1 MAKRGRTP
9 IQLSIALNT
18 EALTRGVKSAQ
29 SQLNKLSGVGDI
41 ASKGMKGLG
50 TGMKVA
56 SKGALV
62 LSAGAAAAG
71 VKLLQLGSDAD
82 ESANAFQ
89 VTFKEAEKSLCS
101 FVDDFANKA
110 GFTTSEL
117 QQLLSFTGGVTN
129 AMGATADE
137 SAELSKTVAVL
148 AGDIGS
154 LKNIPAEQAVRAMT
168 SALTGERESLK
179 SLGIIIKETDVQ
191 QKAMEMTN
199 KSSVKELTNLEKAQA
214 TVALIT
220 EQSSDAIGDL
230 DNTSDG
236 FANTTRRLKA
246 ELRQTGL
253 EMGQEL
259 LPAVSG
265 VLPILSKLAQDI
277 LPLVADAFA
286 KGVVVVQEFL
296 DKFGDD
302 ILAGLKKSFQ
312 IFQDLGTIFFDMV
325 GKFIQFIQSSEILS
339 AIFNKLGG
347 ETEGLMD
354 KIHNYAESIR
364 EGNEAEKQAIRRR
377 QENIDKY
384 KGQGQVVDEVTGEV
398 IGLTDATEDLTDEQE
413 DNTDAVEE
421 QAETYE
427 MSALEFNKYTDA
439 MGSALSAIK
448 TLTGLQEKGKR
459 EEERLEE
466 ATGELE
472 EANIQVAHS
481 QAKLAAAQELATS
494 LQKDGTEVTAE
505 EELAIINLRDS
516 IDELTEAQDGS
527 RKMELELALAKQELN
542 ELIEES
548 TEQSDT
554 YFDAVRD
561 VQKAEEDLKDA
572 IEEQKTAREEQI
584 QAKIDLSEAT
594 RISAENI
601 LQEASAIQ
609 KLEQAFGEFSGG
621 TFQETLEKL
630 SEITGRKIAEIQ
642 AAFANAGLTGADFTV
657 PPPSSSDSSDSD
669 SDFDSDN
676 DNDGS
681 PPPVVEPPPTLGD
694 LDGNESSSGGNKVQ
708 PVKIFTTLNISGE
721 RFESVTQD
729 AIINL
734 QKQGKRIL
742 I

>member
-50 TGMKVA
+50 TGLKVA

-62 LSAGAAAAG
+62 LGAGAAAAG
-71 VKLLQLGSDAD
+71 VQLLQLGSDAD

-89 VTFKEAEKSLCS
+89 VTFKEAEKSLGS

-277 LPLVADAFA
+277 LPLLANAFA

-296 DKFGDD
+296 DKFGSD
-302 ILAGLKKSFQ
+302 ILSGLKKSFQ

-325 GKFIQFIQSSEILS
+325 GKFIDFIKSSDILS
-339 AIFNKLGG
+339 AIFKKLGG

-459 EEERLEE
+459 EEERLEQ

-554 YFDAVRD
+554 YFDAVKE

-584 QAKIDLSEAT
+584 QAKIDLAEASKV
-594 RISAENI
+594 SAENI

-630 SEITGRKIAEIQ
+630 SEITGRKISEIQ
-642 AAFANAGLTGADFTV
+642 NAFANAGLT
-657 PPPSSSDSSDSD
+657 SSSFTPPDTNTGSSV
-669 SDFDSDN
+669 
-676 DNDGS
+676 
-681 PPPVVEPPPTLGD
+681 PVVEPPPTLGD
-694 LDGNESSSGGNKVQ
+694 VAGSDTNSGGSSGGSGNIQ

-721 RFESVTQD
+721 RFETVTQD

>member
-50 TGMKVA
+50 TGLKVA

-62 LSAGAAAAG
+62 LGAGAAAAG
-71 VKLLQLGSDAD
+71 VQLLQLGSDAD

-89 VTFKEAEKSLCS
+89 VTFKEAEKSLGS

-277 LPLVADAFA
+277 LPLLANAFA

-296 DKFGDD
+296 DKFGSD
-302 ILAGLKKSFQ
+302 ILSGLKKSFQ

-325 GKFIQFIQSSEILS
+325 GKFIDFIKSSDILS

-384 KGQGQVVDEVTGEV
+384 QR
-398 IGLTDATEDLTDEQE
+398 A
-413 DNTDAVEE
+413 
-421 QAETYE
+421 
-427 MSALEFNKYTDA
+427 
-439 MGSALSAIK
+439 
-448 TLTGLQEKGKR
+448 
-459 EEERLEE
+459 
-466 ATGELE
+466 
-472 EANIQVAHS
+472 
-481 QAKLAAAQELATS
+481 
-494 LQKDGTEVTAE
+494 
-505 EELAIINLRDS
+505 
-516 IDELTEAQDGS
+516 
-527 RKMELELALAKQELN
+527 
-542 ELIEES
+542 
-548 TEQSDT
+548 
-554 YFDAVRD
+554 
-561 VQKAEEDLKDA
+561 
-572 IEEQKTAREEQI
+572 
-584 QAKIDLSEAT
+584 
-594 RISAENI
+594 
-601 LQEASAIQ
+601 
-609 KLEQAFGEFSGG
+609 
-621 TFQETLEKL
+621 
-630 SEITGRKIAEIQ
+630 GRCCRCS
-642 AAFANAGLTGADFTV
+642 NWR
-657 PPPSSSDSSDSD
+657 
-669 SDFDSDN
+669 N
-676 DNDGS
+676 
-681 PPPVVEPPPTLGD
+681 
-694 LDGNESSSGGNKVQ
+694 
-708 PVKIFTTLNISGE
+708 
-721 RFESVTQD
+721 
-729 AIINL
+729 
-734 QKQGKRIL
+734 
-742 I
+742 

>member
-50 TGMKVA
+50 TGLKVA

-62 LSAGAAAAG
+62 LGAGAAAAG

-89 VTFKEAEKSLCS
+89 VTFKEAEKSLGS

-277 LPLVADAFA
+277 LPLVADAFK

-302 ILAGLKKSFQ
+302 ILSGLKKSFQ

-325 GKFIQFIQSSEILS
+325 EKFIKFIQSSEILS

-364 EGNEAEKQAIRRR
+364 DANDAEKA
-377 QENIDKY
+377 QEEQMDNLNDSY
-384 KGQGQVVDEVTGEV
+384 SLMQNVYSGNRDAVNELTG
-398 IGLTDATEDLTDEQE
+398 ATEDLTDEQE

-439 MGSALSAIK
+439 MGSALSAIN

-459 EEERLEE
+459 EEERLEQ

-542 ELIEES
+542 ELIDES
-548 TEQSDT
+548 TKQSDI
-554 YFDAVRD
+554 YFDAVKA
-561 VQKAEEDLKDA
+561 VQDAEEDLKDA
-572 IEEQKTAREEQI
+572 IEEQKQARDEQI
-584 QAKIDLSEAT
+584 QAKKDLAEASK
-594 RISAENI
+594 ISAENI

-642 AAFANAGLTGADFTV
+642 NAFANAGLT
-657 PPPSSSDSSDSD
+657 SSSFTPPDTNTGSSV
-669 SDFDSDN
+669 
-676 DNDGS
+676 
-681 PPPVVEPPPTLGD
+681 PVVEPPPTLGD
-694 LDGNESSSGGNKVQ
+694 VAGSDANSGGSSGGSGNVQ

-721 RFESVTQD
+721 RFETVTQD

-734 QKQGKRIL
+734 QKQGKKIL
-742 I
+742 L

>member
-50 TGMKVA
+50 TGLKVA
-56 SKGALV
+56 SQGALV
-62 LSAGAAAAG
+62 LTAGAAAAG
-71 VKLLQLGSDAD
+71 VKLLELGSDAE

-89 VTFKEAEKSLCS
+89 VTFKEAEKSLGS

-129 AMGATADE
+129 AMGATAEE
-137 SAELSKTVAVL
+137 SAELSKTVAQL

-179 SLGIIIKETDVQ
+179 SLGLVIKQSDVD
-191 QKAMEMTN
+191 QKALTMTN
-199 KSSVKELTNLEKAQA
+199 KSSVKELTNLEKAHA

-220 EQSSDAIGDL
+220 EASSDAIGDL
-230 DNTSDG
+230 DATQDS

-277 LPLVADAFA
+277 LPILVDAFS
-286 KGVVVVQEFL
+286 KGVVAVQEFL

-302 ILAGLKKSFQ
+302 ILKGLKKSFQ
-312 IFQDLGTIFFDMV
+312 LFQDLGTIFFHMV
-325 GKFIQFIQSSEILS
+325 GKFIDFIKSSDILM
-339 AIFNKLGG
+339 AIFEKLGG

-364 EGNEAEKQAIRRR
+364 EANDEEKRLNKRREES
-377 QENIDKY
+377 QQKY
-384 KGQGQVVDEVTGEV
+384 KSTGEAVDETADSINNLTNTTEDS
-398 IGLTDATEDLTDEQE
+398 TDAIE
-413 DNTDAVEE
+413 DNTDAVGE

-448 TLTGLQEKGKR
+448 TLSGLQEKGKR

-481 QAKLAAAQELATS
+481 QAKLAAAQEKATS

-505 EELAIINLRDS
+505 EELAIINLRES
-516 IDELTEAQDGS
+516 IDELTDAQDGS

-542 ELIEES
+542 ELIDES
-548 TEQSDT
+548 TKQSDT
-554 YFDAVRD
+554 YFDAVKS
-561 VQKAEEDLKDA
+561 VQDAEEDLKDA
-572 IEEQKTAREEQI
+572 IEEQKKARDEQI
-584 QAKIDLSEAT
+584 QAKKDLAEASK
-594 RISAENI
+594 ISAENI

-642 AAFANAGLTGADFTV
+642 NAFANAGLT
-657 PPPSSSDSSDSD
+657 SSSFTPPNTNTGSSS
-669 SDFDSDN
+669 
-676 DNDGS
+676 
-681 PPPVVEPPPTLGD
+681 PVVEPPPTLVDVAGSD
-694 LDGNESSSGGNKVQ
+694 SNGGSSSSGSGNVQ

-721 RFESVTQD
+721 RFETVTQD